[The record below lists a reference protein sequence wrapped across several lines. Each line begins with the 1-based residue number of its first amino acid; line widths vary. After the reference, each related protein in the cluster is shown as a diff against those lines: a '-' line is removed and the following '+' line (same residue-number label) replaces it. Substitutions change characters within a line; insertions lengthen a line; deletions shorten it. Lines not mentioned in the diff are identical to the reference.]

1 MYTINMSAL
10 QDVIEEL
17 QVYYGIELSDRDIR
31 VWKRILSK
39 YVNEP
44 KDEPK
49 NEPKDEPKN
58 EPKDEPKDDPKNE
71 PKDDEPT
78 CIGIVSF
85 IFLAYSLSMMYCIF
99 SKNIS
104 ILQLPL
110 VE

>member
-1 MYTINMSAL
+1 MMYTINMSAL

-49 NEPKDEPKN
+49 
-58 EPKDEPKDDPKNE
+58 
-71 PKDDEPT
+71 DEPT